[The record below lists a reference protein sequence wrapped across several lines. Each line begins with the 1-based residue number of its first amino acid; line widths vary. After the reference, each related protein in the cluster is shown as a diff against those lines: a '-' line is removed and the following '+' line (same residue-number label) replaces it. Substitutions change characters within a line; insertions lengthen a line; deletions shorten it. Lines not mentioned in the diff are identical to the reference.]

1 MPPSAPSQKMP
12 PSAPSPVLGAIGS
25 SAVPELRALLDDAL
39 PVKYPDA
46 FYRSV
51 PNMPRSLARG
61 AYVERRLIGAV
72 VCFVRAAESTA
83 GWIRADADERLVV
96 SMLAVRPDHR
106 GRGVASALLRAVIET
121 AVATPSVGAVELHVQ
136 TSNATA
142 LSFYKG
148 HGFVLLVRKPD
159 FYDGIDPPHAY
170 QLRLVLAATST
181 TRASRT
187 RRQIAQLFGEVF
199 ELDWLTKLVIV
210 VVVSAGYSA
219 ALVFLRL

>member
-1 MPPSAPSQKMP
+1 MPPSAPL
-12 PSAPSPVLGAIGS
+12 PVLGAIGS

-106 GRGVASALLRAVIET
+106 GRGVASASEARRAARGAAAEAAGPTRCAAASGMTRSFET
-121 AVATPSVGAVELHVQ
+121 GPDAGAGD
-136 TSNATA
+136 SSGRSSSSMTA
-142 LSFYKG
+142 ERTCERERAG
-148 HGFVLLVRKPD
+148 G
-159 FYDGIDPPHAY
+159 GI
-170 QLRLVLAATST
+170 
-181 TRASRT
+181 
-187 RRQIAQLFGEVF
+187 
-199 ELDWLTKLVIV
+199 
-210 VVVSAGYSA
+210 
-219 ALVFLRL
+219 